1 MDSEYIKLIIVP
13 IIAAVGG
20 WIGNIITNRPK
31 HEDISMNRINL
42 VITQYEKIIE
52 ENNRTIKHLKKK
64 VDELQIE
71 RDDIIKTYKQRIY
84 ELQLENYKL
93 EREKERMI
101 KKIKG
106 GE

>member
-20 WIGNIITNRPK
+20 WVGNIITNRPK
-31 HEDISMNRINL
+31 HEDNSMNRINL
-42 VITQYEKIIE
+42 VMSQYEKIIE
-52 ENNRTIKHLKKK
+52 ENNRTINHLKKK
-64 VDELQIE
+64 IDELQVE
-71 RDDIIKTYKQRIY
+71 HGDIIKTYKQKIY
-84 ELQLENYKL
+84 ELELENYKL
-93 EREKERMI
+93 EREKERLI